1 MAFPLVAVAL
11 AGGAAALGFLFLRR
25 NHVKGQVT
33 GELPGVVDVLSKGRT
48 YAVMVTLT
56 AQDGRNGQKAIGTVQ
71 PEVASANIKNVYEVL
86 GFKVLSAPVTRNAGE
101 ASDFLHKNPSIWLF
115 NAQWTKDDTKPPIPA
130 DFILSQTF
138 VTLPVQ

>member
-1 MAFPLVAVAL
+1 MTPIVAIAL
-11 AGGAAALGFLFLRR
+11 AGGAAVAGFLFLRR
-25 NHVKGQVT
+25 NLVKGQVK
-33 GELPGVVDVLSKGRT
+33 GELPGVVDVLSKGRF

-56 AQDGRNGQKAIGTVQ
+56 AQDGRGGQKPIGTVDVA
-71 PEVASANIKNVYEVL
+71 VASANIKNVYEVL
-86 GFKVLSAPVTRNAGE
+86 GFKVLSAPVVRNAGE

-115 NAQWTKDDTKPPIPA
+115 NGQWTKDDEKPPVPA